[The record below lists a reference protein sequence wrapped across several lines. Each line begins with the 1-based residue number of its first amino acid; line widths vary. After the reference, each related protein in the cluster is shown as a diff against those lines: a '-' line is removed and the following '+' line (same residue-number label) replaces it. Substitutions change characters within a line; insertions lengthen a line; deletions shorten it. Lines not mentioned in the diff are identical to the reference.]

1 MFFYRLVYYC
11 HNVNWHW
18 SYLHPSAHCGRVLL
32 KVVDCALEEKLL
44 CRQLHIFTFTIPC
57 LSHHRPHFDL
67 VKAKQVNKIVVV
79 ILLPVNLE
87 TIQAFIWVTGKWFW
101 MALLAHY
108 SVKSSCQSLQLSGWM
123 MENSFVLLYLT
134 ILLSPIQSKEDLQCV
149 VFTKNI
155 WSNQISTLKLLLIAC
170 MMCCFVWREIA
181 IASSDLKAMSTSPVS
196 SLSSSSPTYPDMSLL
211 ASISAALK
219 LLVSWRSDVSS
230 NGTGTDLPVTIF
242 TDIVIF
248 INLDLIPKMFG
259 SLWLPLS
266 N

>member
-1 MFFYRLVYYC
+1 
-11 HNVNWHW
+11 
-18 SYLHPSAHCGRVLL
+18 
-32 KVVDCALEEKLL
+32 
-44 CRQLHIFTFTIPC
+44 
-57 LSHHRPHFDL
+57 
-67 VKAKQVNKIVVV
+67 
-79 ILLPVNLE
+79 
-87 TIQAFIWVTGKWFW
+87 

-108 SVKSSCQSLQLSGWM
+108 SVKSSCQSLQLSGRM

-134 ILLSPIQSKEDLQCV
+134 ILLPPVQSKEDLQCV

-155 WSNQISTLKLLLIAC
+155 WSNQKSTLKLLLIAC
-170 MMCCFVWREIA
+170 IMCCFVWREIA